1 VFEAHQFAF
10 YSATWK
16 DFGSSSI
23 HLTPVSMQLFDAL
36 LEEYAMIDPTAALN
50 IYLEHVRHRGD
61 SLMSDMVSLI
71 VHESAYGLLLR

>member
-1 VFEAHQFAF
+1 
-10 YSATWK
+10 
-16 DFGSSSI
+16 
-23 HLTPVSMQLFDAL
+23 MQLFDAL

-50 IYLEHVRHRGD
+50 IYLEHVRHGGD